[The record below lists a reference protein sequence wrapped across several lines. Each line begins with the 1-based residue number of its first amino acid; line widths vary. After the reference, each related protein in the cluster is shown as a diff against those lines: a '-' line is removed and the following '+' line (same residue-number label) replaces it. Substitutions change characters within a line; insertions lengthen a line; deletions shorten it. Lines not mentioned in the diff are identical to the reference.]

1 MFAVYIPG
9 DFYCKTAKHSILF
22 QNPYFIDG
30 YQLVVDVLL
39 ALEPFQVGKSLSYGF
54 IFVKYEYAH
63 EFFLTDSIVL
73 FFFGSIGFESFE
85 TKDLFKRGIIYFP
98 FYYEAECALCRIYV
112 FRSKACESNCL
123 PVYMVRIVHIE
134 GAQILQVF
142 INIFLCVETE
152 QSEQFCLADR

>member
-9 DFYCKTAKHSILF
+9 DFYCKTAKLSILF

-73 FFFGSIGFESFE
+73 FFFRSIGFESFE

-98 FYYEAECALCRIYV
+98 FYYEAECALYRIYV
-112 FRSKACESNCL
+112 FR
-123 PVYMVRIVHIE
+123 VRHVNLIVFPFTWY
-134 GAQILQVF
+134 GLSILKELRYCRF
-142 INIFLCVETE
+142 
-152 QSEQFCLADR
+152 S